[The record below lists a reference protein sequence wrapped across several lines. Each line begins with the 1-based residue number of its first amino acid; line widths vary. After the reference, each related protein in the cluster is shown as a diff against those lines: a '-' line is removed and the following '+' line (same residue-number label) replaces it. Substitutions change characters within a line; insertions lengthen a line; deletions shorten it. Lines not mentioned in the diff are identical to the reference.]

1 MTELLKAQQLAVPG
15 IVRPLSFTLTAGR
28 PLTLLGETGSGKSL
42 IAQVIMGNLP
52 AGLQARGRLWLRGEE
67 LSGLAPAARRRLWG
81 RKLAMLPQEP
91 WLALDPTMKAVE
103 QVAEGYRYLANKDWP
118 QARQLAGE
126 DLNRLGL
133 GHALDRLPGQLS
145 GGMMQRLAFAAAS
158 TGGADIVIADEPT
171 KGLDAG
177 SRDQVTGLLRQVAEA
192 GGGLLTITHDI
203 AVARQLGGEVM
214 IVRNGEVLESGPAEE
229 VLKAPVSDYGRALLA
244 AEPDA
249 WPALAPAGPGAR
261 VLKVEGL
268 AKSRG
273 GLSLFSDVSFE
284 LNAGEIMGVVGPSG
298 CGKSTLGSI
307 CLGVLEPDAG
317 TVWRDASLPRTR
329 YQKLY
334 QDPPAAFAPY
344 CSLGQSLRDLVRLH
358 KKDWA
363 EVQRLLPRLGLSAD
377 LLERLPREVSGGELQ
392 RLAILRILLLEPVLL
407 FADEPTSRLDLVT
420 QQQTIKL
427 LTDLARERGCALL
440 LVSHEAALVNKVAD
454 RVLTLGESTATTSG
468 AA

>member
-42 IAQVIMGNLP
+42 IAQAIMGNLP
-52 AGLQARGRLWLRGEE
+52 AALRVEGRLWLRGEE
-67 LSGLAPAARRRLWG
+67 LSGRPAAERRKLWG
-81 RKLAMLPQEP
+81 RRLTMLPQEP
-91 WLALDPTMKAVE
+91 WLALDPTMKAVD
-103 QVAEGYRYLANKDWP
+103 QVAEGYRYLADRDWP
-118 QARQLAGE
+118 EARRLAKE
-126 DLNRLGL
+126 DLTRLGL
-133 GHALDRLPGQLS
+133 DHALDRLPGQLS

-214 IVRNGEVLESGPAEE
+214 IVRNGEVLESGPAKE

-249 WPALAPAGPGAR
+249 WPALAPAGAGER

-273 GLSLFSDVSFE
+273 GRRLFSDVSFE

-307 CLGVLEPDAG
+307 CLGLLEPDAG

-334 QDPPAAFAPY
+334 QDPPAAFAPE
-344 CSLGQSLRDLVRLH
+344 CRLGQGLQDLVKLH
-358 KKDWA
+358 RKDWA
-363 EVQRLLPRLGLSAD
+363 EVERLLPRQGLSLN
-377 LLERLPREVSGGELQ
+377 LLDRLPREVSGGELQ

-420 QQQTIKL
+420 QQHTIKL

-454 RVLTLGESTATTSG
+454 RVLTLG
-468 AA
+468 